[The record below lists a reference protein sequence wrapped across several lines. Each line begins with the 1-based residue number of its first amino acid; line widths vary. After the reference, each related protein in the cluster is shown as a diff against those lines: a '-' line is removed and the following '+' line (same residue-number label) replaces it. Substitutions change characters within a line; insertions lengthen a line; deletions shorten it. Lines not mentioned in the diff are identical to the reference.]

1 MMSREHRSAQ
11 HTARRENPT
20 TETPLPLLISFAFDA
35 TGGRELVILQATEQQ
50 LSQTTSRA
58 GDTSLGYTAA
68 TITWPLRPACS
79 LGSYTYHSL
88 S

>member
-50 LSQTTSRA
+50 LSQTTFAWLHSSDHHLA
-58 GDTSLGYTAA
+58 LK
-68 TITWPLRPACS
+68 AC
-79 LGSYTYHSL
+79 L
-88 S
+88 